1 MSDQSPEKTLT
12 LSSVMCENPLPSR
25 SQQTNKIDRRTLS
38 GGGRSRQRERERTLT
53 QMISTKH
60 PMKIPP
66 ILYISNDQ
74 NIVILM

>member
-38 GGGRSRQRERERTLT
+38 GEGGSRQRERENPDADD
-53 QMISTKH
+53 I
-60 PMKIPP
+60 
-66 ILYISNDQ
+66 DQ
-74 NIVILM
+74 TSHENTTNIVYFK

>member
-1 MSDQSPEKTLT
+1 MSDQSPGKTLT
-12 LSSVMCENPLPSR
+12 LSSVMCENQIPSR

-38 GGGRSRQRERERTLT
+38 GEGGSRQRERTPT
-53 QMISTKH
+53 QMISIKH
-60 PMKIPP
+60 PTKIPP

>member
-38 GGGRSRQRERERTLT
+38 GGGGSRQRERENPDTDD
-53 QMISTKH
+53 I
-60 PMKIPP
+60 
-66 ILYISNDQ
+66 DQ
-74 NIVILM
+74 TSHENTTNIVYFK

>member
-25 SQQTNKIDRRTLS
+25 SQQTNKIDRKTLNN
-38 GGGRSRQRERERTLT
+38 GGGSKQRERTPT
-53 QMISTKH
+53 QMILIEH
-60 PMKIPP
+60 PTKIPP

>member
-38 GGGRSRQRERERTLT
+38 GGGGEVDRERENPDTDD
-53 QMISTKH
+53 I
-60 PMKIPP
+60 
-66 ILYISNDQ
+66 DQ
-74 NIVILM
+74 TSHENTTNIVYFK